1 MASGVS
7 WGCPL
12 CIRLNPAW
20 RTPLHSVV
28 GDSVDSSAEG
38 TGMLL
43 GLHRQSNFYHIS
55 ITSYYSISSVSTHAR
70 GKSLAAVAVCP
81 VSGAG
86 SPATRYSRPS
96 SIHAAYDN
104 DSFHTC
110 AEREFIVF
118 QDIFSGCI
126 QHCPTHMI
134 AWT

>member
-1 MASGVS
+1 MQSGHPKRPVQCGGLPCTRLSVTRWTPPPKGWVSLYAIGTSAS
-7 WGCPL
+7 P
-12 CIRLNPAW
+12 
-20 RTPLHSVV
+20 
-28 GDSVDSSAEG
+28 
-38 TGMLL
+38 
-43 GLHRQSNFYHIS
+43 IS

-86 SPATRYSRPS
+86 SPATRYSRSS

-110 AEREFIVF
+110 AERKFTVF

-126 QHCPTHMI
+126 QHCPTHTI